1 MVPLAPGQVGQPAA
15 DRLAGELGGDPVA
28 VCGLPRGRQVGASAD
43 QRPTTV
49 GKFLSLKPGP
59 FFLAGQRSP
68 STARAATR
76 PRARDVGATRA
87 ASLLPP
93 GSEKV
98 SGMPEVDFER
108 LSPDQYE
115 DMVAVLLSRIR
126 QTHRVDGSGSDGG
139 RDCYFTD
146 ADGTEAYELKSF
158 TGRMNAARRR
168 QVKRSLTRGLRS
180 SPRSW
185 SLVVP
190 IDATP
195 AEQRWFDSLGSGTTT
210 KLTWLGRTWLQDQLA
225 AHPDIG
231 RYFAGAA
238 EEVVQILTDIARE
251 DALPADAAGVAGR
264 MTAMVA
270 RLNEID
276 PYYRFEYGV
285 SEDRVTVFCQQRY
298 PDAVRDRPITVSAQ
312 LHIDDSTT
320 PELRAAIDD
329 FMRYGSPVQIPAENI
344 SHLTVDGPGGLDT
357 HFDGG
362 DIALDGA
369 ADPAAVAEAR
379 NLVLRIPPTPPTR
392 QALIMHITRRSRGPA
407 GGFRLEAADAAGLLT
422 LDMRLDPATS
432 T

>member
-1 MVPLAPGQVGQPAA
+1 
-15 DRLAGELGGDPVA
+15 
-28 VCGLPRGRQVGASAD
+28 
-43 QRPTTV
+43 
-49 GKFLSLKPGP
+49 
-59 FFLAGQRSP
+59 
-68 STARAATR
+68 
-76 PRARDVGATRA
+76 
-87 ASLLPP
+87 
-93 GSEKV
+93 
-98 SGMPEVDFER
+98 MPEVDFER

-126 QTHRVDGSGSDGG
+126 QTHRVDGSGGDGG

-146 ADGTEAYELKSF
+146 ADGTDAYELKSF

-210 KLTWLGRTWLQDQLA
+210 KLTSLGRTWLQDQLA

-270 RLNEID
+270 RLNEIH

-285 SEDRVTVFCQQRY
+285 SEDRVTVFCQPRY

-312 LHIDDSTT
+312 LHIDDSAT

-357 HFDGG
+357 HFAGG

-432 T
+432 TYNAQLSYRFNPAVLPKDAVPVLALCNALASGDKMAMATLDGQVLAIGSGPFTR